1 MWRARARRARAFQ
14 LNTDEVSF
22 YYWLLGGLEKAT
34 SVGRRAAIT
43 VHVLRRHGRVY
54 FVAPVRECRPPRS
67 PFSAASSDHHEARP
81 LVLSALLLAGPMPV
95 GRSLRVLVPAPQR
108 GLRGLL

>member
-1 MWRARARRARAFQ
+1 MDELLQNFKFRQCCCAMSSRRTSSR
-14 LNTDEVSF
+14 DP
-22 YYWLLGGLEKAT
+22 GGLEKAP

-95 GRSLRVLVPAPQR
+95 GRSLRVLVPAPP
-108 GLRGLL
+108 LL